1 MNQMIN
7 TESIR
12 SKLSLK
18 YDIDNISSNDL
29 DNIIDINISPVD
41 NNNVNQVVDFNDLDY
56 FNNLRRLKI
65 QYCFINREV
74 LEKIIKLDK
83 LEYISFIFCEF
94 DNNIEDLMREINIK
108 NFTIK
113 KSINFRLDYL
123 NNKIYDKLI
132 ISDENIYNKLLLK
145 SKVLDISHSII
156 IDREVLFELDVERI
170 VISYDEY
177 NNNKNIYDNLEYIVE
192 VKSKDDLT
200 IDKII
205 NN

>member
-1 MNQMIN
+1 MIK
-7 TESIR
+7 TESIK

-18 YDIDNISSNDL
+18 YDIDNISQEDL
-29 DNIIDINISPVD
+29 NSIIDINISPID
-41 NNNVNQVVDFNDLDY
+41 NNNVNQYVDFNDLDY
-56 FNNLRRLKI
+56 FTNLRRLKI
-65 QYCFINREV
+65 QYCFIDREV
-74 LEKIIKLDK
+74 LEKIVKLDK

-113 KSINFRLDYL
+113 KSTNFRLDYL

-132 ISDENIYNKLLLK
+132 ISDEIIYNQLIIQCDL
-145 SKVLDISHSII
+145 LDISHCNIV
-156 IDREVLFELDVERI
+156 DREILFDLDVKKI

-177 NNNKNIYDNLEYIVE
+177 ENNKDIYDNLEYIIE
-192 VKSKDDLT
+192 VKSRDDLS

>member
-1 MNQMIN
+1 MIN

>member
-1 MNQMIN
+1 MIN

-12 SKLSLK
+12 NKLSLK

-29 DNIIDINISPVD
+29 DSIIDINISPVD

-74 LEKIIKLDK
+74 LEKIIKLNK

-123 NNKIYDKLI
+123 NNKIYNKLI

-156 IDREVLFELDVERI
+156 IDREMLFELDVERI
-170 VISYDEY
+170 VISFEEYD
-177 NNNKNIYDNLEYIVE
+177 NNKNIYDNLEYIVE

>member
-1 MNQMIN
+1 MIN

-156 IDREVLFELDVERI
+156 IDREMLFELDVEKI

-177 NNNKNIYDNLEYIVE
+177 DNNKNIYDNLEYIVE

>member
-1 MNQMIN
+1 
-7 TESIR
+7 
-12 SKLSLK
+12 
-18 YDIDNISSNDL
+18 
-29 DNIIDINISPVD
+29 
-41 NNNVNQVVDFNDLDY
+41 
-56 FNNLRRLKI
+56 
-65 QYCFINREV
+65 
-74 LEKIIKLDK
+74 
-83 LEYISFIFCEF
+83 
-94 DNNIEDLMREINIK
+94 
-108 NFTIK
+108 
-113 KSINFRLDYL
+113 
-123 NNKIYDKLI
+123 LI

>member
-1 MNQMIN
+1 MIN

-94 DNNIEDLMREINIK
+94 DNNIEDLMREINID

-123 NNKIYDKLI
+123 FFMI
-132 ISDENIYNKLLLK
+132 I
-145 SKVLDISHSII
+145 V
-156 IDREVLFELDVERI
+156 
-170 VISYDEY
+170 
-177 NNNKNIYDNLEYIVE
+177 
-192 VKSKDDLT
+192 
-200 IDKII
+200 
-205 NN
+205 

>member
-1 MNQMIN
+1 MIN

-12 SKLSLK
+12 NKLSLK

-29 DNIIDINISPVD
+29 DSIIDINISPVD

-74 LEKIIKLDK
+74 LEKIIKLNK

-123 NNKIYDKLI
+123 NNKIYNKLI
-132 ISDENIYNKLLLK
+132 ISDENIYNKILLK

-156 IDREVLFELDVERI
+156 IDREMLFELDVERI
-170 VISYDEY
+170 VISFEEYD
-177 NNNKNIYDNLEYIVE
+177 NNKNIYDNLEYIVE